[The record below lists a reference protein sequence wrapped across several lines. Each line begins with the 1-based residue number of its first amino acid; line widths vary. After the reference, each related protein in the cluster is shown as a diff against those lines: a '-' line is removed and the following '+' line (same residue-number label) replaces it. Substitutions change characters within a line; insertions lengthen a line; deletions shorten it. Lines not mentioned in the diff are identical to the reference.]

1 MTRILGSSF
10 SLQQKQVR
18 SDMSCYVLHCSA
30 LTHCCILLT
39 QRQGGWT
46 RHLGLRWT
54 SRSPLISHI
63 CTLFYR
69 SSLKTVY
76 QLSQLCFGMTLL
88 AFKTEPW
95 FAGQARTVLAANA
108 ASHTTCE
115 PSNPCSTP
123 RKLVDKL

>member
-18 SDMSCYVLHCSA
+18 SDTSCYLLHCSA

-69 SSLKTVY
+69 SSLNISIESIVFWNDFAS
-76 QLSQLCFGMTLL
+76 LWNGTLVCWSS
-88 AFKTEPW
+88 KNS
-95 FAGQARTVLAANA
+95 AG
-108 ASHTTCE
+108 CK
-115 PSNPCSTP
+115 CSFP
-123 RKLVDKL
+123 YNMRAK